1 MYDIL
6 RQSAKLQQLKN
17 EKLLA
22 KEAWMFWI
30 KGNTKPS
37 PTAKDLQFDST
48 HQKLQY
54 IVAPYSC
61 KITATCS
68 FIMQNTA
75 HDQIEASGV
84 DRYIFIQL
92 LFISHHSHGSCGPI
106 SL

>member
-1 MYDIL
+1 
-6 RQSAKLQQLKN
+6 
-17 EKLLA
+17 
-22 KEAWMFWI
+22 MFWI

-37 PTAKDLQFDST
+37 PTAKDFQFDST

-54 IVAPYSC
+54 IIAPYSC

-84 DRYIFIQL
+84 DRYIYSYGCCSYPTIVMGPVAP
-92 LFISHHSHGSCGPI
+92 SACSC
-106 SL
+106 

>member
-1 MYDIL
+1 
-6 RQSAKLQQLKN
+6 
-17 EKLLA
+17 
-22 KEAWMFWI
+22 MFWI

-37 PTAKDLQFDST
+37 PTAKDFQFDST

-68 FIMQNTA
+68 LIMQNIA

-84 DRYIFIQL
+84 DRYIDIWL
-92 LFISHHSHGSCGPI
+92 LFIPTIVMAPVAPSACSC
-106 SL
+106 